1 MLSYRIH
8 NNKDNVLIQ
17 ISVDINT
24 ILHYRIYF
32 YIEEGENGFLLPI
45 IVGVISLLA
54 GGLLSYGA

>member
-1 MLSYRIH
+1 M
-8 NNKDNVLIQ
+8 IQ
-17 ISVDINT
+17 INIYTDI